1 MVFFLFLGGLEWG
14 GVVGAA
20 GSFVLLLRNVY
31 VVLEFGGEVGAVGV
45 AGVVGV
51 EQVWVDDFFAFDW
64 VLLVERVHSVGLG
77 QELVLRRRGFVELVE
92 DVLLVVEE
100 LVLIHSATL
109 AL

>member
-14 GVVGAA
+14 GVGVG

-31 VVLEFGGEVGAVGV
+31 VVLEFRVEVGGVRVARVGR
-45 AGVVGV
+45 V
-51 EQVWVDDFFAFDW
+51 EQVRFQHFFAFDW